1 MIARTLPE
9 TMAGM
14 PCDFSH
20 RGSRVIVRG
29 RAPWQAPQIGA
40 GVGRMA
46 REVTSKILDGINDL
60 VIMAPIREGFISAY
74 EPVTYATRLRVIGE
88 ALNDVR
94 ATAREYEKITP
105 FADASEPILS
115 PLDFKEIGN
124 ASGREKGGRDV

>member
-46 REVTSKILDGINDL
+46 REVTSKILDGTNDL

-74 EPVTYATRLRVIGE
+74 EPVTYATRSEERRVGKE
-88 ALNDVR
+88 SVSTCR
-94 ATAREYEKITP
+94 YRW
-105 FADASEPILS
+105 S
-115 PLDFKEIGN
+115 PYH
-124 ASGREKGGRDV
+124 

>member
-1 MIARTLPE
+1 
-9 TMAGM
+9 
-14 PCDFSH
+14 
-20 RGSRVIVRG
+20 
-29 RAPWQAPQIGA
+29 
-40 GVGRMA
+40 MA

-105 FADASEPILS
+105 FADASERILS
-115 PLDFKEIGN
+115 LLDFN
-124 ASGREKGGRDV
+124 AGIIDHGLLQIDPPLRLPARRSFYLSQTFTGVGEPLMQRIL

>member
-46 REVTSKILDGINDL
+46 REVTSKILDSINDL
-60 VIMAPIREGFISAY
+60 VIMAPIREGLISAY
-74 EPVTYATRLRVIGE
+74 KPVTYATRLRVIGE
-88 ALNDVR
+88 ALNGVR
-94 ATAREYEKITP
+94 TTARAYDKLTP
-105 FADASEPILS
+105 FAATPERLLS
-115 PLDFKEIGN
+115 LLSRSLQHN
-124 ASGREKGGRDV
+124 T